1 MVSSY
6 PFVLG
11 INSSFTFNDFL
22 SSDLYT
28 LTHLHRGN
36 AAFLIR
42 HFAGWKSHPLLI
54 SPRRLGVAV
63 FPVSSASPFL
73 HLFPREYIFLV
84 SRWQEVHIIFFS
96 VQLSPEPCIT
106 LFILPSLSGYVV
118 GYYLS
123 FHICN
128 TLGLT
133 VILWWQYNILLVQAF
148 VLLWHFQLPSHHSV
162 VVMDADIFL
171 HIKANTLAKPVSDFH
186 SSNLMLS
193 FSVQPTSVSASA
205 SFYLPSNFFIT
216 SILAI
221 NFAYGTVSNTLL

>member
-1 MVSSY
+1 M
-6 PFVLG
+6 
-11 INSSFTFNDFL
+11 T
-22 SSDLYT
+22 
-28 LTHLHRGN
+28 R
-36 AAFLIR
+36 
-42 HFAGWKSHPLLI
+42 
-54 SPRRLGVAV
+54 
-63 FPVSSASPFL
+63 SA
-73 HLFPREYIFLV
+73 H
-84 SRWQEVHIIFFS
+84 HFFS

-118 GYYLS
+118 RYYLS

-128 TLGLT
+128 MLGLT

-162 VVMDADIFL
+162 VVIDADIFL
-171 HIKANTLAKPVSDFH
+171 HIKANALAKPVSDFH

-221 NFAYGTVSNTLL
+221 NFAYHPCQIPYCSLGQTRSLSFSLSKIVALSEKDIKLFWHALPSTN